1 MSSRA
6 EAMLRSR
13 TQSVVRSAKK
23 RSAKFIQELPV
34 GVKCGMTGGCRF
46 SHWRTF
52 SCLWIAWLCLT
63 RAVPSATDAAKAI
76 ITGAKVLMMTSTLLD
91 RGISYLDTIATELLI
106 WMSDH
111 EYDSVR
117 QKRGSVSRPFRT
129 P

>member
-1 MSSRA
+1 M
-6 EAMLRSR
+6 
-13 TQSVVRSAKK
+13 
-23 RSAKFIQELPV
+23 
-34 GVKCGMTGGCRF
+34 
-46 SHWRTF
+46 
-52 SCLWIAWLCLT
+52 
-63 RAVPSATDAAKAI
+63 
-76 ITGAKVLMMTSTLLD
+76 TGAKVLMMTLTLLD